1 MALRRAHE
9 GSAKLSDDA
18 EAMFL
23 ELEARI
29 PLVEED
35 RALDR
40 DLHGL
45 LAAIRDEAW
54 RLYVD

>member
-1 MALRRAHE
+1 
-9 GSAKLSDDA
+9 
-18 EAMFL
+18 MFL
-23 ELEARI
+23 DLEARI

-45 LAAIRDEAW
+45 LAAIRGEAW
-54 RLYVD
+54 RLYAG